1 MTQQM
6 PYNPTGH
13 HPQHQMAMRN
23 GLGTTALVLGIVGL
37 VLTIIPLIGWVFGL
51 ILGLLGAI
59 FGGIGVNRV
68 AKKRADNKGVS
79 IAGLVLSVIA
89 VVASIATVAAMATA
103 VSTAVGTGGIAVPA
117 GGISPTIPP
126 PAQAAGTVFDA
137 GQGANMDGLTVVAGP
152 LKRTAGTFGD
162 QVCTATTYENNS
174 GEEQTYSWS
183 DWQLKSP
190 GGTITRAGFEV
201 EGLGDGK
208 LTSPGQ
214 TSGRV
219 CFDSDGAPGAYEIL
233 YEASIFG
240 SASDRVAWRSSL

>member
-1 MTQQM
+1 M

-59 FGGIGVNRV
+59 FGGIGLNRV

-89 VVASIATVAAMATA
+89 VVASIATVAAMASA

-126 PAQAAGTVFDA
+126 PGFQPSAPAVFEA
-137 GQGANMDGLTVVAGP
+137 GQGADFDGLVIVAGP
-152 LKRTAGTFGD
+152 LERVREQYLGTH
-162 QVCTATTYENNS
+162 VCTSVTYQNGSNDEINFNLFDWELKNPAGVIGRPTVTTDQALNS
-174 GEEQTYSWS
+174 GALSA
-183 DWQLKSP
+183 
-190 GGTITRAGFEV
+190 GGNVA
-201 EGLGDGK
+201 
-208 LTSPGQ
+208 
-214 TSGRV
+214 GRV
-219 CFDSDGAPGAYEIL
+219 CFDDPGAAGSYELL
-233 YEASIFG
+233 YSPSFFGGRQITWRAS
-240 SASDRVAWRSSL
+240 L